1 MLNKVILMGRLTRDP
16 DFKATPSGTNVC
28 SFSLA
33 VDRDFVRQGEERQAD
48 FINIVAWRST
58 AEFVSKY
65 FVKGQMIAVV
75 GRIQTRNYDD
85 KDGKRVYVT
94 EVVADEVSFTE
105 SKRDSGA
112 SQPAT
117 YTTAAPVQA
126 APQQTQPPVSDGFQV
141 VPDEDDLPF

>member
-1 MLNKVILMGRLTRDP
+1 MLNKVILMGRLVRDP
-16 DFKATPSGTNVC
+16 ELRTTPQGVSVC
-28 SFSLA
+28 AFSIA
-33 VDRDFVRQGEERQAD
+33 VDRGYARQGEERQAD

-105 SKRDSGA
+105 SKKDSGA
-112 SQPAT
+112 QPAT
-117 YTTAAPVQA
+117 YTTAAAQ

>member
-1 MLNKVILMGRLTRDP
+1 MLNKVILMGRLVRDP
-16 DFKATPSGTNVC
+16 ELRTTPQGVSVC
-28 SFSLA
+28 SFSIA
-33 VDRDFVRQGEERQAD
+33 VDRGYARQGEERQAD

-105 SKRDSGA
+105 SKKDSGA
-112 SQPAT
+112 QPAT
-117 YTTAAPVQA
+117 YTTAAAQ

>member
-1 MLNKVILMGRLTRDP
+1 MLNKVILMGRLVRDP
-16 DFKATPSGTNVC
+16 ELRTTPQGVSVC
-28 SFSLA
+28 AFSIA
-33 VDRDFVRQGEERQAD
+33 VDRGYVRQGEERQAD

-105 SKRDSGA
+105 SKKDSGA
-112 SQPAT
+112 QPAT
-117 YTTAAPVQA
+117 YTTAAAQ

>member
-1 MLNKVILMGRLTRDP
+1 MGRLVRDP
-16 DFKATPSGTNVC
+16 ELRTTPQGVSVC
-28 SFSLA
+28 SFSIA
-33 VDRDFVRQGEERQAD
+33 VDRGYARQGEERQAD

-105 SKRDSGA
+105 SKKDSGA
-112 SQPAT
+112 QPAT
-117 YTTAAPVQA
+117 YTTAAAQ

>member
-1 MLNKVILMGRLTRDP
+1 MLNKVMLMGRLTRDP
-16 DFKATPSGTNVC
+16 ELRSTQSGVSVVT
-28 SFSLA
+28 FTLA
-33 VDRDFVRQGEERQAD
+33 VDRNFQRQGEERQAD

-105 SKRDSGA
+105 SKKDSSA
-112 SQPAT
+112 QPAT
-117 YTTAAPVQA
+117 YTTAPAQ
-126 APQQTQPPVSDGFQV
+126 APQQTQAPVSDGFQV

>member
-1 MLNKVILMGRLTRDP
+1 MGRLVRDP
-16 DFKATPSGTNVC
+16 ELRSTPTGANVC
-28 SFSLA
+28 TFSIA
-33 VDRDFVRQGEERQAD
+33 VDRGYVRKGEERQAD

-105 SKRDSGA
+105 SKKDSSA
-112 SQPAT
+112 PAT
-117 YTTAAPVQA
+117 YTPAPAQ
-126 APQQTQPPVSDGFQV
+126 APQQAQAPVSDGFQV

>member
-1 MLNKVILMGRLTRDP
+1 
-16 DFKATPSGTNVC
+16 
-28 SFSLA
+28 
-33 VDRDFVRQGEERQAD
+33 
-48 FINIVAWRST
+48 
-58 AEFVSKY
+58 
-65 FVKGQMIAVV
+65 MIAVV

-105 SKRDSGA
+105 SKKDSSA
-112 SQPAT
+112 QPAT
-117 YTTAAPVQA
+117 YTTAAAQ

>member
-1 MLNKVILMGRLTRDP
+1 MLNKVILMGRLVRDP
-16 DFKATPSGTNVC
+16 ELRSTPTGANVC
-28 SFSLA
+28 TFSIA
-33 VDRDFVRQGEERQAD
+33 VDRGYVRQGEERQAD

-105 SKRDSGA
+105 SKKDSGA
-112 SQPAT
+112 QPAT
-117 YTTAAPVQA
+117 YTTAAAQ